1 MQVTSCSGVNTGIV
15 DAFLEKWG
23 LEESVMDRGNVVALF
38 VGHDHPN
45 DFSVDYRGLYMAYG
59 RKSGY
64 GGYGIP
70 GHIRKGARVLRIK
83 ENPFSFDTYIAGE
96 DLKREWLVNMHW
108 TNGTQYYCNAG
119 FCVYYKNEN
128 DDDVDTMN
136 PLEEYSFGFSIL
148 PLSLSLHSP
157 HERLILLH
165 DPCLLL

>member
-23 LEESVMDRGNVVALF
+23 RAEGVRRRGNVVALF

-70 GHIRKGARVLRIK
+70 RWSVSGWGMRRRIRKGARVLKLK
-83 ENPFSFDTYIAGE
+83 EQPFSFKTYISRE
-96 DLKREWLVNMHW
+96 DGVREVLVDMHW
-108 TNGTQYYCNAG
+108 TNGTQSVCNAG
-119 FCVYYKNEN
+119 WRVCY
-128 DDDVDTMN
+128 
-136 PLEEYSFGFSIL
+136 
-148 PLSLSLHSP
+148 
-157 HERLILLH
+157 
-165 DPCLLL
+165 

>member
-1 MQVTSCSGVNTGIV
+1 MGKRYG
-15 DAFLEKWG
+15 
-23 LEESVMDRGNVVALF
+23 RGNVVALF

-70 GHIRKGARVLRIK
+70 GHIRKGARVLRIQ

-96 DLKREWLVNMHW
+96 NLKREWLVDMHW

-119 FCVYYKNEN
+119 FCVCYKKRRKKKSG
-128 DDDVDTMN
+128 DAVDTKN
-136 PLEEYSFGFSIL
+136 HFEV
-148 PLSLSLHSP
+148 
-157 HERLILLH
+157 
-165 DPCLLL
+165 